1 MQVDKLK
8 MELETQQRQKDAL
21 EAKAS
26 EAEKKIGE
34 LNLKLEKVSYL
45 FFGILEIP
53 NFFDG
58 LSFSFFF
65 LYFSVEFGKLSFFSC

>member
-8 MELETQQRQKDAL
+8 KELETQQKQKDAL

-34 LNLKLEKVSYL
+34 LNLKLENVSYL
-45 FFGILEIP
+45 FNRSLE
-53 NFFDG
+53 NH
-58 LSFSFFF
+58 
-65 LYFSVEFGKLSFFSC
+65 

>member
-1 MQVDKLK
+1 MLVLKEVLDIGKCYFSMQVDKLK
-8 MELETQQRQKDAL
+8 KELETQQRQKDAL

-45 FFGILEIP
+45 FFGILE
-53 NFFDG
+53 N
-58 LSFSFFF
+58 S
-65 LYFSVEFGKLSFFSC
+65 